1 MGQKQMT
8 VAGSALRRIG
18 LALLVAALMS
28 AMLVVMT
35 APAFAVKGG
44 THFGGGGG
52 GTGGDGGVA
61 RNNPHKDTDGDG
73 IPDSQDNCP
82 TLANPDQV
90 DVEPAG
96 GDGIGDA
103 CQIVP

>member
-1 MGQKQMT
+1 MKRFIL
-8 VAGSALRRIG
+8 V
-18 LALLVAALMS
+18 LAVAALM
-28 AMLVVMT
+28 AATMVVMT

-61 RNNPHKDTDGDG
+61 RHNPHKDTDTDGDG

-82 TLANPDQV
+82 TVTNSDQLDDNP
-90 DVEPAG
+90 PG

-103 CQIVP
+103 CQIIV